1 MEWYLENVYE
11 IKAQAPY
18 TFYVPS
24 KEVIGRLKRGDI
36 VKLIFSAPK
45 GKDGFAGERMWV
57 EITDRTGDTFRGVL
71 ANEPFIVESLEV
83 GEEITFAVEHVCD
96 TEYEDPDAE
105 DLDAYFDTKILV
117 SNDVLE
123 REEFNFMLRD
133 HADEP
138 EDSGWTVMS
147 GYEDDETLNNPEEF
161 HYISIGKVLNIDAS
175 VLAFIQDEPLCA
187 YERNE
192 EGAFIKIEDYDW
204 DAYLNE

>member
-1 MEWYLENVYE
+1 MDWYLENVYE

-24 KEVIGRLKRGDI
+24 KGVVGRLKRGDI
-36 VKLIFSAPK
+36 VKLIFTAPE

-57 EITDRTGDTFRGVL
+57 EITERNGNRFTGVL
-71 ANEPFIVESLEV
+71 ANEPFIVETLKM
-83 GEEITFAVEHVCD
+83 GDEITFAGEHICD

-105 DLDAYFDTKILV
+105 DLDAYFETKILV

-123 REEFNFMLRD
+123 REEFNFLLRD
-133 HADEP
+133 HGDGP

-147 GYEDDETLNNPEEF
+147 GFEDGETLNDPEAF
-161 HYISIGKVLNIDAS
+161 QYISIGKVLNINAS
-175 VLAFIQDEPLCA
+175 ILSFIQDEPLCA

-204 DAYLNE
+204 EAYLSE